1 MGILLELPLALLIVS
16 HSLRHH
22 LFTYQFGQPPRENST
37 SLILV
42 PPPTRSFV
50 NSNALLAK
58 YTQLAFESLNCST
71 FAVLPWPI
79 ASLFG
84 VGAVTGMVVHVG
96 THSTEIA
103 VVVESTVRT
112 DVAGCVEVGR
122 EDCIRHLSALL
133 STEAGV
139 RETINSKM
147 DDNAVRKPS
156 ATVDSAL
163 RELAETILDD
173 EDRSKI
179 VIPLASGSKAAVA
192 GDDVLEEEEEGVLNV
207 AKMCVD
213 LRDLLFISADQH
225 SCRLNTSQPSER

>member
-1 MGILLELPLALLIVS
+1 MLSLALLTV
-16 HSLRHH
+16 LDPPRHH

-96 THSTEIA
+96 SHSTEIA

-122 EDCIRHLSALL
+122 EDCIRHLSTLL
-133 STEAGV
+133 STEAGLQD
-139 RETINSKM
+139 TIRSKIE
-147 DDNAVRKPS
+147 DSAVRKTHS
-156 ATVDSAL
+156 TVDSAM

-179 VIPLASGSKAAVA
+179 VIPLASGSKAVVA
-192 GDDVLEEEEEGVLNV
+192 GDDVLQEEEEGVLNV
-207 AKMCVD
+207 AKMCVKVIH
-213 LRDLLFISADQH
+213 LQLISAD
-225 SCRLNTSQPSER
+225 